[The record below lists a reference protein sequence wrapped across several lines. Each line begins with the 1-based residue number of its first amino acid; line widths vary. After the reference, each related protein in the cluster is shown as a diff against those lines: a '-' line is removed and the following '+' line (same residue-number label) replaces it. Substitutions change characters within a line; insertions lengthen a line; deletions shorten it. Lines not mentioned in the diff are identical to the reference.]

1 MLSGT
6 EVNSDQSVLIGPN
19 HVALGGESAMF
30 HSSMTGGKK
39 RTAKKSAKKRSK
51 KSSKANKS
59 KKSSKANKRSKKSS
73 KANKSHKRK

>member
-59 KKSSKANKRSKKSS
+59 SKSNKRSKKSS